1 MNLAKLVLCTIL
13 IFVFRE
19 AGAKESK
26 DDLCEPDEIM
36 IASCNLD
43 EKINRTL
50 SFCAST
56 DNKKILYRFGTK
68 STIELIKGFSSENPV
83 FRWIDTTTYTTYFGF
98 RSSGYAYA
106 FGVPQETL
114 GAKAFLDVTNLN
126 RPVMT
131 HTCTGNSF
139 GRKSIVSEAIKDI
152 DDNLVRGSGFIFPPD
167 SNLTNSAPNLKR
179 E

>member
-1 MNLAKLVLCTIL
+1 MV
-13 IFVFRE
+13 
-19 AGAKESK
+19 
-26 DDLCEPDEIM
+26 
-36 IASCNLD
+36 ASCKLD
-43 EKINRTL
+43 ENKNRTL
-50 SFCAST
+50 SFCASADRET
-56 DNKKILYRFGTK
+56 MLYRFGTRP
-68 STIELIKGFSSENPV
+68 TIELMKSFSSENPV
-83 FRWIDTTTYTTYFGF
+83 FRWIDTATHTIYFGF
-98 RSSGYAYA
+98 RSSGYAYV

-167 SNLTNSAPNLKR
+167 SNFTNSVPNLKR